1 MTKDTA
7 KKTGQMGSDG
17 KLCRG
22 EESAMPVKSATFGLA
37 RFLLVEDPVEIFDKR
52 LEH

>member
-1 MTKDTA
+1 MTKDPA

-22 EESAMPVKSATFGLA
+22 EGGAMPVKSATSGLA
-37 RFLLVEDPVEIFDKR
+37 RFLLIEDPVEILDKR